1 MNTYDIQVYD
11 LLSRAGISGARQLQ
25 DFINN
30 QVMQK
35 YNDLDIPGFQFAATN
50 QLDFTYE
57 QVQKEFALN
66 VMASYV
72 DLDSPATPDATEGAT
87 LSTGRIPRMKKVEYY
102 NEDKIRK
109 MRILEQF
116 KGVNSAEVRAAA
128 LADLFIATDKLIGG
142 HVNSISYQRHQIVST
157 GKFTLTAENN
167 PNGIKG
173 LTFASHVPS
182 ANRNTLSGTARW
194 WTNAEK
200 TTEGSAANPVA
211 DLVNM
216 VESARRRGVRGH
228 FEVNYNFLTKVL
240 NHSKVVAMVGIN
252 ALPGSDATAQAA
264 YAGIL
269 SRDKKKAALEEL
281 VGARIVEID
290 HVVATQKVNK
300 GVVENTL
307 VDAFAADVVVFVPDG
322 SLGEILTVEPIA
334 ISGGTYARF
343 LGDRGLLTVGADYEK
358 KIQSFN
364 TEMTSLVVPSLPQ
377 YFYYLYTNPTA

>member
-1 MNTYDIQVYD
+1 MNAYDIQFYD
-11 LLSRAGISGARQLQ
+11 LLSSAGKADGKRLQ
-25 DFINN
+25 GFIDN

-35 YNDLDIPGFQFAATN
+35 YNELDIPGFAFADEM

-57 QVQKEFALN
+57 QVQGELGLN
-66 VMASYV
+66 IMSSYV
-72 DLDSPATPDATEGAT
+72 DLDSPAIPEATKGAT
-87 LSTGRIPRMKKVEYY
+87 LSTGRIPRMKKVEYF
-102 NEDKIRK
+102 NEDKVRK
-109 MRILEQF
+109 MLILEQRFGADSDRVYETALKKLF
-116 KGVNSAEVRAAA
+116 KT
-128 LADLFIATDKLIGG
+128 TDGLIGG
-142 HVNSISYQRHQIVST
+142 HVNSLSYQRHQLVST
-157 GKFTLTAENN
+157 GKFTITPENN
-167 PNGIKG
+167 PNGSLHG
-173 LTFASHVPS
+173 VTFASHVPT
-182 ANRNTLSGTARW
+182 ANVKKLSGQARL
-194 WTNAEK
+194 WTDAER
-200 TTEGSAANPVA
+200 TVEGTNS
-211 DLVNM
+211 DIIKELVEI
-216 VESARRRGVRGH
+216 VDIARRAGVRGH

-364 TEMTSLVVPSLPQ
+364 TEMTSLVVANRAHEM
-377 YFYYLYTNPTA
+377 FYLKPCNA